1 MKEIIKKFC
10 CLLFFICSYIYL
22 DVLHFHNFENKYK
35 IISKKNNDLIIN
47 FHMPSNYKYVN
58 SSKDYWEKRY
68 SKGGNSGAGSYKNLA
83 LFKASIINNFVIQ
96 NNINTVI
103 EWGSGDCNQLSLANY
118 KNYIGYDVSQ
128 TAINICKKKFNYD
141 KTKTFI
147 HMSDHFTNDR
157 KADLSISL
165 DVIYHLLEDSVFNL
179 YMQNLFNSSKKYVI
193 IYSSNVD
200 KKWEKHVRHR
210 KFTDWIDKYI
220 SNEWKIKEYIPN
232 KYPFDIKNQD
242 STSFSD
248 FYFYEKIE
256 CKFPFF
262 NICPSFFQ
270 RNFF

>member
-128 TAINICKKKFNYD
+128 TAIKICKKKFNYD

-147 HMSDHFTNDR
+147 HMSDNFTNDR